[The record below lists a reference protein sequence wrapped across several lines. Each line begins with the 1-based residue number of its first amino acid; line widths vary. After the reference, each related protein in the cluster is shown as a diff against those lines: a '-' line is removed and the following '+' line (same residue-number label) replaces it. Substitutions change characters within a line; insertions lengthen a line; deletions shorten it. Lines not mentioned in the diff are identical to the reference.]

1 MSLMLTNI
9 AFGSSLPSTHKV
21 RLRHP
26 GYPSTRDTLFSFKAY
41 DHQDGGIKRFA
52 AITAC
57 ALVAGNA
64 WRGYMSRDRTGPPVL
79 DEILVG
85 ESFFFHH
92 HVHGVSDSPD
102 SCFGI
107 IQPYPV
113 YPDFLSWP
121 FPHNH
126 LPPWWP
132 TLGPAPAPAV
142 KLSDIS
148 MAIKARDQSCRVTG
162 FTEAGETAHLIAVK
176 LQEWFM
182 DQGMYNYSDDDES
195 IDSTGNQLLL
205 RVDVHRA
212 YDQCKWV
219 IFPSADRYVYHA
231 LDSYELASLYHQ
243 RELRPI
249 YGVRPE
255 YILAAFARAIFPKLR
270 RFLGTRMD
278 KYLLLVE
285 EGSETPQR

>member
-1 MSLMLTNI
+1 
-9 AFGSSLPSTHKV
+9 
-21 RLRHP
+21 
-26 GYPSTRDTLFSFKAY
+26 
-41 DHQDGGIKRFA
+41 
-52 AITAC
+52 
-57 ALVAGNA
+57 
-64 WRGYMSRDRTGPPVL
+64 
-79 DEILVG
+79 
-85 ESFFFHH
+85 
-92 HVHGVSDSPD
+92 
-102 SCFGI
+102 
-107 IQPYPV
+107 
-113 YPDFLSWP
+113 
-121 FPHNH
+121 
-126 LPPWWP
+126 
-132 TLGPAPAPAV
+132 
-142 KLSDIS
+142 
-148 MAIKARDQSCRVTG
+148 
-162 FTEAGETAHLIAVK
+162 
-176 LQEWFM
+176 M
-182 DQGMYNYSDDDES
+182 DQGMYDYSDDDES